1 MKQLFLTISLLL
13 TSVLLLSFMASA
25 QTQQGYVKT
34 KGRMVDG
41 QHIPGKGL
49 KGATVFVKG
58 RTPILVD
65 SEDGSFSFPMPD
77 PQYFL
82 ESVTKKGYQLV
93 DLEACQK
100 TYFRSS
106 SPIYIVM
113 ETPEQLLEDKIN
125 TERKIR
131 RNLQKQLQDKE
142 DELETL
148 REEEKISEEEYQK
161 AMQKLYFEQESNE
174 RIIGDM
180 AKRYAE
186 LDYDLLDDF
195 YRQVSYFIENGE
207 LTKADSLLRTRGDIT
222 KQVGDIRQRG
232 QNLQEEREQLQK
244 VRAVQQADTEEA
256 ARHCKSLADKYHA
269 QHQTDSAAYYLEL
282 RAQLDT
288 TNVEWQ
294 YDAGNYIHDSAA
306 DYDKAL
312 PYLQRA
318 LRHALQQHG
327 QDHPLTKAILSSINS
342 STKQQNND

>member
-1 MKQLFLTISLLL
+1 MNLALKAILIAVVTMLLDV
-13 TSVLLLSFMASA
+13 SSFA

-49 KGATVFVKG
+49 KGATVSVKG

-77 PQYFL
+77 QQFRL

-93 DLEACQK
+93 DLETCQK

-113 ETPEQLLEDKIN
+113 ETPEQLLEDKLN

-142 DELETL
+142 DELESL
-148 REEEKISEEEYQK
+148 REEERISEEEYQN
-161 AMQKLYFEQESNE
+161 ALQKLYFEQENNE

-222 KQVGDIRQRG
+222 KQVNDIQLRG
-232 QNLQEEREQLQK
+232 QNLQDEKEQLQK
-244 VRAVQQADTEEA
+244 VMAVQQADTEEA
-256 ARHCKSLADKYHA
+256 ARHCQGLADKYHA
-269 QHQTDSAAYYLEL
+269 EHLYDSAAYYLEL

-288 TNVEWQ
+288 TNIEWQ
-294 YDAGNYIHDSAA
+294 YAAGEYIQANTA
-306 DYDKAL
+306 DYEKAF

-318 LRHALQQHG
+318 LRQSKQQNG
-327 QDHPLTKAILSSINS
+327 QDHPLTQTIINFINS

>member
-1 MKQLFLTISLLL
+1 MKLAYKAILIAAVTMLLDISA
-13 TSVLLLSFMASA
+13 FA

-49 KGATVFVKG
+49 KGATVSVKG

-77 PQYFL
+77 QQFHL
-82 ESVTKKGYQLV
+82 ESVIKKGYQLV

-100 TYFRSS
+100 TYYRSS

-113 ETPEQLLEDKIN
+113 ETPEQLLEDKLN

-148 REEEKISEEEYQK
+148 REEEKITEEEYQK
-161 AMQKLYFEQESNE
+161 AMQKLYTDQESNE
-174 RIIGDM
+174 RIIADM
-180 AKRYAE
+180 AQRYAE

-222 KQVGDIRQRG
+222 KQVNEIQLRG
-232 QNLQEEREQLQK
+232 QNLQDEKEQLQK

-256 ARHCKSLADKYHA
+256 ARHCQSLADKYHA

-288 TNVEWQ
+288 TNIDWQ
-294 YDAGNYIHDSAA
+294 YAAGEYIQVNTA
-306 DYDKAL
+306 DHDKAF

-318 LRHALQQHG
+318 LRQSKQQNG
-327 QDHPLTKAILSSINS
+327 QDHPLTQTILNFINS
-342 STKQQNND
+342 LTKQQNDD

>member
-1 MKQLFLTISLLL
+1 MKLAFKAILIAVVTILLDV
-13 TSVLLLSFMASA
+13 SVFA
-25 QTQQGYVKT
+25 QTQHGYVKT

-49 KGATVFVKG
+49 KGTTVCVKG

-77 PQYFL
+77 QQFHL

-93 DLEACQK
+93 DMETCQK
-100 TYFRSS
+100 TYYRSS

-113 ETPEQLLEDKIN
+113 ETPEQLLEDKLN

-148 REEEKISEEEYQK
+148 REEEKITEEEYQK
-161 AMQKLYFEQESNE
+161 ALQKLYFEQESNE
-174 RIIGDM
+174 RIISEM

-222 KQVGDIRQRG
+222 KQVNEIQQRG
-232 QNLQEEREQLQK
+232 QNLQDEKEQLLK

-269 QHQTDSAAYYLEL
+269 QHQIDSAAYYLEL
-282 RAQLDT
+282 RALLDT
-288 TNVEWQ
+288 TNIEWQ
-294 YDAGNYIHDSAA
+294 YAAGEYIQVNTD

-318 LRHALQQHG
+318 LRQSKQQNG
-327 QDHPLTKAILSSINS
+327 QDHPLTQTILNFINS
-342 STKQQNND
+342 STKQQDND

>member
-1 MKQLFLTISLLL
+1 MKLAFKAILIAIVTMLLDV
-13 TSVLLLSFMASA
+13 SASA

-58 RTPILVD
+58 RPPILVD

-77 PQYFL
+77 QQYYL

-113 ETPEQLLEDKIN
+113 ETPEQLLEDKLN

-131 RNLQKQLQDKE
+131 RSLQKQLQNKE
-142 DELETL
+142 DELESL
-148 REEEKISEEEYQK
+148 REEEKISEEEYQN
-161 AMQKLYFEQESNE
+161 ALQRLYFEQENNE

-222 KQVGDIRQRG
+222 KQVNEIQLRG
-232 QNLQEEREQLQK
+232 QNLQDEKEQLEK

-256 ARHCKSLADKYHA
+256 ARHCKSLAEKYHA
-269 QHQTDSAAYYLEL
+269 RQQIDSAAYYLEL

-288 TNVEWQ
+288 TNIEWQ
-294 YDAGNYIHDSAA
+294 YAAGEYIQVNTA
-306 DYDKAL
+306 DYDKAI

-318 LRHALQQHG
+318 LRQSKQQNG
-327 QDHPLTKAILSSINS
+327 QDHPLTQTILNFINS

>member
-1 MKQLFLTISLLL
+1 MKLAFKAILIAVVTILLDV
-13 TSVLLLSFMASA
+13 SVFA
-25 QTQQGYVKT
+25 QTQHGYVKT

-49 KGATVFVKG
+49 KGTTVSVKG

-77 PQYFL
+77 QQFHL
-82 ESVTKKGYQLV
+82 ESVIKKGYQLV
-93 DLEACQK
+93 DMETCQK
-100 TYFRSS
+100 TYYRSS

-113 ETPEQLLEDKIN
+113 ETPEQLLEDKLN

-148 REEEKISEEEYQK
+148 REEEKITEEEYQK
-161 AMQKLYFEQESNE
+161 ALQKLYFEQESNE
-174 RIIGDM
+174 RIISEM

-222 KQVGDIRQRG
+222 KQVNEIQQRG
-232 QNLQEEREQLQK
+232 QNLQDEKEQLQK
-244 VRAVQQADTEEA
+244 VKAVQQADTEEA

-269 QHQTDSAAYYLEL
+269 QHQIDSAAYYLEL
-282 RAQLDT
+282 RALLDT
-288 TNVEWQ
+288 TNIEWQ
-294 YDAGNYIHDSAA
+294 YAAGEYIQVNTD

-318 LRHALQQHG
+318 LRQSKQQNG
-327 QDHPLTKAILSSINS
+327 QDHPLTQTILNFINS
-342 STKQQNND
+342 STKQQDND

>member
-1 MKQLFLTISLLL
+1 MKLVLNTILIAVVIMLLD
-13 TSVLLLSFMASA
+13 VPVFA

-49 KGATVFVKG
+49 RGATVSVKG
-58 RTPILVD
+58 RTPILVNA
-65 SEDGSFSFPMPD
+65 EDGSFSFPVPD
-77 PQYFL
+77 AQFFL
-82 ESVTKKGYQLV
+82 DSVTKKGYQLV
-93 DLEACQK
+93 DMETCQK
-100 TYFRSS
+100 TYYRSS

-113 ETPEQLLEDKIN
+113 ETPEQLLEDKLS

-131 RNLQKQLQDKE
+131 RNMQKQLQDKE

-161 AMQKLYFEQESNE
+161 ALQKLYFEQENNE

-186 LDYDLLDDF
+186 LDYDLLDEF
-195 YRQVSYFIENGE
+195 YRQVSYYIENGE
-207 LTKADSLLRTRGDIT
+207 LTKADSLLRTRGNIT
-222 KQVGDIRQRG
+222 KQVSDIQQRG
-232 QNLQEEREQLQK
+232 QNLQEEKEQMKK
-244 VRAVQQADTEEA
+244 VRAVQQADAEEA
-256 ARHCKSLADKYHA
+256 ARHCKSLADKFHA
-269 QHQTDSAAYYLEL
+269 QQQNDSAAYYLEL

-288 TNVEWQ
+288 TNIEWQ
-294 YDAGNYIHDSAA
+294 YDAGEYIHDHTA
-306 DYDKAL
+306 DYDKVL

-318 LRHALQQHG
+318 LRHSEQQHG
-327 QDHPLTKAILSSINS
+327 QDHPLTKAILSFINS

>member
-1 MKQLFLTISLLL
+1 MKLTYRTLLFAVVIMLLDV
-13 TSVLLLSFMASA
+13 SVFA

-49 KGATVFVKG
+49 KGATVFVRG

-77 PQYFL
+77 QQFHL

-93 DLEACQK
+93 DLETCQK

-113 ETPEQLLEDKIN
+113 ETPEQLLEDKLN

-131 RNLQKQLQDKE
+131 RNLQKQLQNKE
-142 DELETL
+142 DELEAL
-148 REEEKISEEEYQK
+148 REEEQISEEEYQK
-161 AMQKLYFEQESNE
+161 ALQKLYSEQENNE

-180 AKRYAE
+180 AQRYAE
-186 LDYDLLDDF
+186 LDYDLLDEF

-207 LTKADSLLRTRGDIT
+207 LTKADSLLRTRGNITQQVKDI
-222 KQVGDIRQRG
+222 QLRG
-232 QNLQEEREQLQK
+232 QNLQEEKEQIEK

-256 ARHCKSLADKYHA
+256 ARHCKSLADKYQA
-269 QHQTDSAAYYLEL
+269 QHQNDSAAYYLEL

-288 TNVEWQ
+288 TNIEWQ
-294 YDAGNYIHDSAA
+294 YAAGEYIQVNSA
-306 DYDKAL
+306 DYDKAF

-318 LRHALQQHG
+318 LRLSEQQHG
-327 QDHPLTKAILSSINS
+327 QDHPLTKAIITFINS
-342 STKQQNND
+342 STKQQDND